1 MRILVVNVNTTE
13 SMTRSIAEAAR
24 AVAAPGTEIIGVTP
38 TIGADSVE
46 GNFESHLAAVAVMSA
61 LTSYPEPF
69 DAVVQAGFGEHGKE
83 GLMELLDVPVVDMTE
98 AAAHLAMLLG
108 RSFSAVTTLDRT
120 VPLIEERLAA
130 FGLAAHCAS
139 VRSTGLGVLELEDAD
154 AARRAIIAQA
164 RADLDEDRAEVIV
177 LGCGGMAG
185 LDAELNRE
193 LGIPVVEGV
202 AAAVKLAEDLV
213 GLGLSTSKS
222 RTYAAPRPKEVRG
235 WPLPSARGA
244 AT

>member
-13 SMTRSIAEAAR
+13 SMTQSIAAAAR
-24 AVAAPGTEIIGVTP
+24 AVAAPGTEIIGLTP
-38 TIGADSVE
+38 SVGADSVE

-61 LTSYPEPF
+61 VTTYPQPF

-108 RSFSAVTTLDRT
+108 YRFGVVTTLDRT
-120 VPLIEERLAA
+120 VPLIEQRLAT
-130 FGLAAHCAS
+130 FGLDTHCAS

-154 AARRAIIAQA
+154 AARRAVAAQA
-164 RADLDEDRAEVIV
+164 RAAVEEDRAEVIV

-185 LDAELNRE
+185 LDAQLSGE
-193 LGIPVVEGV
+193 LGVPVVEGV
-202 AAAVKLAEDLV
+202 AAAVALAQDLV
-213 GLGLSTSKS
+213 ELGLSTSKV
-222 RTYAAPRPKEVRG
+222 RTYAAPRPKTVRA
-235 WPLPSARGA
+235 WPAPVA
-244 AT
+244 